1 MLVIRLQRTGRSGH
15 AMFRIVVQDTRQT
28 PTSGRVIAAL
38 GNYNPHT
45 KEIKLDADK
54 AKFYLSNGAQ
64 PSDRIAAILKKEGI
78 KLPSWV
84 SLRAK
89 KSKKAIKHIDKL
101 RKNRPAGEAP
111 AAKPAEAKVS
121 AEESE
126 MVEVPEAE
134 EPAEEA
140 KPEESTEPAAEE
152 AGEAPAEETP
162 EEAPAVEE
170 PEVPEEK
177 VSKE

>member
-1 MLVIRLQRTGRSGH
+1 
-15 AMFRIVVQDTRQT
+15 MFRIVVQDTRQT

-101 RKNRPAGEAP
+101 RK
-111 AAKPAEAKVS
+111 KPTCRRS
-121 AEESE
+121 S
-126 MVEVPEAE
+126 
-134 EPAEEA
+134 
-140 KPEESTEPAAEE
+140 S
-152 AGEAPAEETP
+152 
-162 EEAPAVEE
+162 
-170 PEVPEEK
+170 
-177 VSKE
+177 SKTG